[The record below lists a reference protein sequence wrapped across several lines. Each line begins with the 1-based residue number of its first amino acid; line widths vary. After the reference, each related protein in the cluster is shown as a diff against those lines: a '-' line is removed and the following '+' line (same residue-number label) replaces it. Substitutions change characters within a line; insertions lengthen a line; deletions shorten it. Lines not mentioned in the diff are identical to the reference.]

1 MVYKKIAKSL
11 FLPTF
16 PILFPGAFDTVPK
29 GTFQNAGKK
38 SKKAMRRVTPLTSP
52 WLGFDEYF
60 VISHYMYMYYIYITI
75 YGVYRKIA
83 KIALSYPRFQFSF
96 QGAFDTVEVLRK
108 PPAASTTPAAPP
120 PALPL
125 PVPSGDPKQTALVHA
140 RRRPRGPAFG
150 FFIRS
155 CPYEL
160 P

>member
-1 MVYKKIAKSL
+1 MVYIKI
-11 FLPTF
+11 T
-16 PILFPGAFDTVPK
+16 
-29 GTFQNAGKK
+29 
-38 SKKAMRRVTPLTSP
+38 
-52 WLGFDEYF
+52 
-60 VISHYMYMYYIYITI
+60 
-75 YGVYRKIA
+75 

-108 PPAASTTPAAPP
+108 PPAASTTPTAPP

-125 PVPSGDPKQTALVHA
+125 PVPSGGPNKLRAFMHGA

-150 FFIRS
+150 LLIRS

>member
-1 MVYKKIAKSL
+1 MVYIKI
-11 FLPTF
+11 T
-16 PILFPGAFDTVPK
+16 
-29 GTFQNAGKK
+29 
-38 SKKAMRRVTPLTSP
+38 
-52 WLGFDEYF
+52 
-60 VISHYMYMYYIYITI
+60 
-75 YGVYRKIA
+75 

-125 PVPSGDPKQTALVHA
+125 PVPSGAPKLRAFMHGA

-150 FFIRS
+150 FLILY
-155 CPYEL
+155 CPHEL

>member
-1 MVYKKIAKSL
+1 MVYI
-11 FLPTF
+11 
-16 PILFPGAFDTVPK
+16 
-29 GTFQNAGKK
+29 
-38 SKKAMRRVTPLTSP
+38 
-52 WLGFDEYF
+52 
-60 VISHYMYMYYIYITI
+60 
-75 YGVYRKIA
+75 KIA

-125 PVPSGDPKQTALVHA
+125 PVPSGAAKKLRAFMHGA

-150 FFIRS
+150 LLILS